1 MLKKSRRQQNHLIW
15 NFDRKSR
22 CLCLLDFTFE
32 DIIWGR
38 EKSLWIKAHV
48 IGVDILNI
56 TSTIV
61 DETTGKMLKQGI
73 HVNSEIHA
81 IIGDRML
88 NNLFTVVIHLYFVS

>member
-1 MLKKSRRQQNHLIW
+1 M
-15 NFDRKSR
+15 
-22 CLCLLDFTFE
+22 
-32 DIIWGR
+32 
-38 EKSLWIKAHV
+38 
-48 IGVDILNI
+48 DILNI

-88 NNLFTVVIHLYFVS
+88 NNLFTVVIHLDFVP

>member
-88 NNLFTVVIHLYFVS
+88 NNLFTVVIHMDFVS